1 LVDGVTAIDG
11 VSFEPSYL
19 FTASPEGA
27 EGDMAYSNAALNEHA
42 RRVGGAGERR
52 RGENDTSNNF

>member
-1 LVDGVTAIDG
+1 VTAIDG

-27 EGDMAYSNAALNEHA
+27 EGDMAYSNGALNEHA

>member
-1 LVDGVTAIDG
+1 VTAIDG